1 MEVKLRIRDQEYM
14 VKSDGSEE
22 EILRI
27 ADYVNAKIQEAS
39 SEGLSEK
46 KTAVLAALH
55 IASDYF
61 QALKEKD
68 EAFARNRRQTEAL
81 IDHIDSVI
89 GRNLQPN
96 PVRRIEKSDS
106 VNGIMKG

>member
-1 MEVKLRIRDQEYM
+1 MGAVKLRIHDHEYL

-22 EILRI
+22 EIFRI
-27 ADYVNAKIQEAS
+27 ADYVNARIQEAS
-39 SEGLSEK
+39 GEGLSEK

-68 EAFARNRRQTEAL
+68 EVLTRTRRQAEAL
-81 IDHIDSVI
+81 IRHIDSVM
-89 GRNLQPN
+89 
-96 PVRRIEKSDS
+96 E
-106 VNGIMKG
+106 

>member
-1 MEVKLRIRDQEYM
+1 MEVKLRIRDQEYL

-27 ADYVNAKIQEAS
+27 AEYVNAKIEEAS

-68 EAFARNRRQTEAL
+68 DAFDRKRRQAEAL
-81 IDHIDSVI
+81 IEHIDSI
-89 GRNLQPN
+89 MAQHLQAN
-96 PVRRIEKSDS
+96 SVRRIETSDN
-106 VNGIMKG
+106 VDG

>member
-27 ADYVNAKIQEAS
+27 AEYVNAKIEEAS
-39 SEGLSEK
+39 TEGLSEK

-61 QALKEKD
+61 QALKEKE
-68 EAFARNRRQTEAL
+68 EAFARKRKQTEAL
-81 IDHIDSVI
+81 INHIDSII
-89 GRNLQPN
+89 GLHLQ
-96 PVRRIEKSDS
+96 
-106 VNGIMKG
+106 

>member
-1 MEVKLRIRDQEYM
+1 MEAVKLRVRDQEYL

-27 ADYVNAKIQEAS
+27 AEYVNAKIQEAS
-39 SEGLSEK
+39 VEGLSEK

-61 QALKEKD
+61 QALKEK
-68 EAFARNRRQTEAL
+68 EQALARKRKQAEAL
-81 IDHIDSVI
+81 IEHIDSIMEQQVHA
-89 GRNLQPN
+89 N
-96 PVRRIEKSDS
+96 PVRRIETSDS
-106 VNGIMKG
+106 LDVL

>member
-1 MEVKLRIRDQEYM
+1 MEVRLRIRDQEYL

-27 ADYVNAKIQEAS
+27 AQYVNSKIEEAS
-39 SEGLSEK
+39 VEGLSEK

-61 QALKEKD
+61 LALKERD
-68 EAFARNRRQTEAL
+68 EAFARKRKKAEAL
-81 IDHIDSVI
+81 IEHIDSI
-89 GRNLQPN
+89 MAQQLQAN
-96 PVRRIEKSDS
+96 PVRRIETSDS
-106 VNGIMKG
+106 VE

>member
-1 MEVKLRIRDQEYM
+1 MEAVKLRIRDHEYL
-14 VKSDGSEE
+14 VKSDGSQE

-27 ADYVNAKIQEAS
+27 AEYVNARIEEAS

-61 QALKEKD
+61 HALKEKD
-68 EAFARNRRQTEAL
+68 EAFARTQRQAEAL
-81 IDHIDSVI
+81 IRHIDSVM
-89 GRNLQPN
+89 
-96 PVRRIEKSDS
+96 E
-106 VNGIMKG
+106 